1 MADLMEILTIYKPT
15 NIPSSLGSPSSN
27 FGPGRGSESDGLGGQ
42 GQVEDVGT
50 V

>member
-1 MADLMEILTIYKPT
+1 MADLMEILNIYKPT
-15 NIPSSLGSPSSN
+15 NIPSSLGPQLE
-27 FGPGRGSESDGLGGQ
+27 FGPGHGSEAHGLGGQ